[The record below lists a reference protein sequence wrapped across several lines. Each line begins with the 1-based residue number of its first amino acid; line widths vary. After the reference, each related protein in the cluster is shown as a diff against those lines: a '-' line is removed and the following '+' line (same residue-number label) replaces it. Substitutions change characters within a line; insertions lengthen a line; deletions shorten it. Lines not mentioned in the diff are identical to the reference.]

1 MSSTASV
8 VPNVSYHLP
17 KPVTQNFQHFDCGS
31 DGSVLG
37 FNHQSSP
44 NNDYGPTTNFMKSES
59 SISASKLVSYNLD
72 NALRLSL
79 KSSTVPLNG
88 HISNYTEKLSQRPL
102 SFHESSAP
110 PLDSIIKQKIQSLPR
125 SLILEDSEECKS
137 VKKSSP
143 ENKLLCSDDELDHLC
158 QTGAHCIPK
167 RALGFGNSG
176 NTCYLNSVL
185 QCILATGPLLAY
197 INHKHSN
204 PSSCFITNGRSNLPS
219 LNKSRFCVLC
229 GLSRLIN
236 EHHSQSG
243 RTIPSYFVTNVRAIC
258 PSLRPY
264 QQEDAHEFLLGLL
277 SRMEDSSLASLGKV
291 SRKISE
297 TNVIRRI
304 FGGIIRSEV
313 TCRSCLKVSARD
325 EQCFNLSMDITCA
338 RSLQQ
343 CLCNYIRSEEL
354 SGQNAYKCENCHQL
368 RPAMRKCTIY
378 RAPPILI
385 IQLNRFSRHQKLDI
399 RVDFPSSFNLRPFMT
414 QSKGLPILYKLYAIV
429 NHEGY
434 SCRSGHYVS
443 FTLRHGQWLSLND
456 SFVSTTNPDHV
467 LRQSPYLLFY
477 EAVRNSTNGTVTR
490 TVTSKES
497 SLDTNTP
504 KLNNSQLP
512 PVNDTVKQQQSI
524 TKPYLPSS
532 SSSTQPNHHKSVN
545 IIKQTNLLPLTTS
558 SVISQSTSFS
568 KTPTINS
575 LCCSNPTTNTVS
587 SIPKIVFN
595 PKLSLNKINILP
607 SPIVPSTSISNGPI
621 NTLSFTSKNKNIQ
634 DIVECGKSHHSNV
647 ISTVPSANN
656 STSGTTTTISL
667 SAATVRELLY
677 GKETSSNLWTERPTP
692 INESVLSLSSTSSSS
707 SSTTTTTLSHC
718 IRNPTSEQ
726 SSVNLCNN
734 SDNLTTI
741 STTKVQTTSSQ
752 LPSVNTAGLKDKQH
766 ELTNPLVDYS
776 YEESDSDKNVSPP
789 PHKRSRTTYSGSD
802 SGIVWVPGNH
812 NEKSKKHYTYK
823 SSSDEHKRHK
833 KKHKSRHS
841 SKLSSSHHNSWN
853 GSDDN
858 HRHHNHRNREL
869 DRSSSLPRPSS
880 HHHHHDKH
888 RRRHH
893 HKKYRQESPDSKNH
907 RFHSHHKHYKQSHRH
922 ENGYR

>member
-44 NNDYGPTTNFMKSES
+44 NNDYGPTTNFLKSES

-72 NALRLSL
+72 NALRLSF

-110 PLDSIIKQKIQSLPR
+110 PLDSVIKQKIQSLPR
-125 SLILEDSEECKS
+125 SLILTDSEECKA
-137 VKKSSP
+137 VKKSST
-143 ENKLLCSDDELDHLC
+143 ETKLLCSDDELDHLC

-204 PSSCFITNGRSNLPS
+204 PGSCIINSGRSSIPS

-236 EHHSQSG
+236 EHHSQNG

-277 SRMEDSSLASLGKV
+277 SRMEDSSLAGLGKV
-291 SRKISE
+291 SRKLSE

-304 FGGIIRSEV
+304 FGGVIRSEV
-313 TCRSCLKVSARD
+313 TCHSCLKVSARD

-343 CLCNYIRSEEL
+343 CLCNYVRSEEL

-368 RPAMRKCTIY
+368 RAAMRKCTIY

-456 SFVSTTNPDHV
+456 SFVSTTNTDHV

-477 EAVRNSTNGTVTR
+477 EAVS
-490 TVTSKES
+490 
-497 SLDTNTP
+497 
-504 KLNNSQLP
+504 
-512 PVNDTVKQQQSI
+512 
-524 TKPYLPSS
+524 YA
-532 SSSTQPNHHKSVN
+532 
-545 IIKQTNLLPLTTS
+545 
-558 SVISQSTSFS
+558 
-568 KTPTINS
+568 
-575 LCCSNPTTNTVS
+575 
-587 SIPKIVFN
+587 
-595 PKLSLNKINILP
+595 
-607 SPIVPSTSISNGPI
+607 SPIVPSTSISTGLNNSMSLP
-621 NTLSFTSKNKNIQ
+621 SKNKSIQ
-634 DIVECGKSHHSNV
+634 DIIESGKNHHSNIV
-647 ISTVPSANN
+647 STVSSVSS
-656 STSGTTTTISL
+656 STSSSTTTSIPL

-692 INESVLSLSSTSSSS
+692 INEPVLSLSSTSSSS
-707 SSTTTTTLSHC
+707 ITTLSHC
-718 IRNPTSEQ
+718 NKNLTNEQ
-726 SSVNLCNN
+726 SSVNLSNS

-752 LPSVNTAGLKDKQH
+752 SPSVNTVGLKNKQR

-789 PHKRSRTTYSGSD
+789 PPKRSRTSHSGSD
-802 SGIVWVPGNH
+802 SGTVWVPGNH
-812 NEKSKKHYTYK
+812 NETSEKHHKDK
-823 SSSDEHKRHK
+823 SSSDVHKRHK

-841 SKLSSSHHNSWN
+841 SKHSSSHHNSWN

-858 HRHHNHRNREL
+858 RHHHNHRNREL

-880 HHHHHDKH
+880 DHHHHDKH

-893 HKKYRQESPDSKNH
+893 HKKYRQDSRDSKDH
-907 RFHSHHKHYKQSHRH
+907 RFHSHHKHYKQSHSH

>member
-37 FNHQSSP
+37 FSHQSP
-44 NNDYGPTTNFMKSES
+44 QNNDYGPTTNFMKSES

-110 PLDSIIKQKIQSLPR
+110 PLDSVIKQKIQSLPR

-204 PSSCFITNGRSNLPS
+204 PSSCIITNGRSSLPS

-236 EHHSQSG
+236 EHHSQNG

-277 SRMEDSSLASLGKV
+277 SRMEDSSLASFGKV

-313 TCRSCLKVSARD
+313 TCHSCLKVSARD

-456 SFVSTTNPDHV
+456 SFVATTNPDHV

-477 EAVRNSTNGTVTR
+477 EAVRNSTNSTVTR

-512 PVNDTVKQQQSI
+512 LVNDTVKQQQSI
-524 TKPYLPSS
+524 TKPYLSS
-532 SSSTQPNHHKSVN
+532 SSSTQPNHHKSFN
-545 IIKQTNLLPLTTS
+545 IIKQTNLPSVTTS
-558 SVISQSTSFS
+558 SVISQSTSFT

-587 SIPKIVFN
+587 SVPKIVFN
-595 PKLSLNKINILP
+595 PKLSLNKINILT

-621 NTLSFTSKNKNIQ
+621 NSLSFTSKNKNIQ
-634 DIVECGKSHHSNV
+634 DIVEC
-647 ISTVPSANN
+647 VPSASS
-656 STSGTTTTISL
+656 STNGTTTTISL

-707 SSTTTTTLSHC
+707 STITTLSHC
-718 IRNPTSEQ
+718 IKNPTSEQ
-726 SSVNLCNN
+726 SSVTLCNN

-752 LPSVNTAGLKDKQH
+752 LPSVNTAGLKDKQY

-776 YEESDSDKNVSPP
+776 YEESDSDKNGSPP

-812 NEKSKKHYTYK
+812 NEKSKKHHTYK

-841 SKLSSSHHNSWN
+841 SKHSSSHHNSWN

-858 HRHHNHRNREL
+858 HHRHNHRNREL

-880 HHHHHDKH
+880 HHHHDKH

-907 RFHSHHKHYKQSHRH
+907 RFHSHHKHYKQSHSH

>member
-37 FNHQSSP
+37 FSHQSP
-44 NNDYGPTTNFMKSES
+44 QNNDYGPTANFMKSES

-204 PSSCFITNGRSNLPS
+204 PSSCIITNGRSSLPS

-236 EHHSQSG
+236 EHHSQNG

-277 SRMEDSSLASLGKV
+277 SRMEDSSLASFGKV

-313 TCRSCLKVSARD
+313 TCHSCLKVSARD

-477 EAVRNSTNGTVTR
+477 EAVRNSTNSTVTR

-512 PVNDTVKQQQSI
+512 LVNDTVKQQQSI
-524 TKPYLPSS
+524 TKPYLSSS
-532 SSSTQPNHHKSVN
+532 SSSTQPNHHKSFN
-545 IIKQTNLLPLTTS
+545 IIKQTNLPPVTTS
-558 SVISQSTSFS
+558 SVISQSTSFT

-587 SIPKIVFN
+587 SVPKIVFN
-595 PKLSLNKINILP
+595 PKLSLNKINILA

-621 NTLSFTSKNKNIQ
+621 NSLSFTSKSKNIQ
-634 DIVECGKSHHSNV
+634 DIVECGKNHHSNI
-647 ISTVPSANN
+647 ISTVPSASS

-707 SSTTTTTLSHC
+707 STITTLSHC
-718 IRNPTSEQ
+718 IKNPTSEQ
-726 SSVNLCNN
+726 SSVTLCNN

-752 LPSVNTAGLKDKQH
+752 LPSLNTAGLKDKQH

-776 YEESDSDKNVSPP
+776 YEESDSDKNGSPP

-812 NEKSKKHYTYK
+812 NEKSKKHHTYK
-823 SSSDEHKRHK
+823 SSPDEHKRHK

-841 SKLSSSHHNSWN
+841 SKHSSSHHNSWN

-858 HRHHNHRNREL
+858 HHRHNHRNREL

-880 HHHHHDKH
+880 HHHHDKH

-907 RFHSHHKHYKQSHRH
+907 RFHLHHKHYKQSHSH

>member
-44 NNDYGPTTNFMKSES
+44 NNDYGPTTNFLKSES

-72 NALRLSL
+72 NALRLSF

-110 PLDSIIKQKIQSLPR
+110 PLDSVIKQKIQSLPR
-125 SLILEDSEECKS
+125 SLILTDSEECKA
-137 VKKSSP
+137 VKKSST
-143 ENKLLCSDDELDHLC
+143 ETKLLCSDDELDHLC

-204 PSSCFITNGRSNLPS
+204 PGSCIINSGRSSIPS

-236 EHHSQSG
+236 EHHSQNG

-277 SRMEDSSLASLGKV
+277 SRMEDSSLAGLGKV
-291 SRKISE
+291 SRKLSE

-304 FGGIIRSEV
+304 FGGVIRSEV
-313 TCRSCLKVSARD
+313 TCHSCLKVSARD

-343 CLCNYIRSEEL
+343 CLCNYVRSEEL

-368 RPAMRKCTIY
+368 RAAMRKCTIY

-456 SFVSTTNPDHV
+456 SFVSTTNTDHV

-477 EAVRNSTNGTVTR
+477 EAVRSSTNGTVTR

-504 KLNNSQLP
+504 KLNNSQLS
-512 PVNDTVKQQQSI
+512 PVNDTVKQQST
-524 TKPYLPSS
+524 TKPYLPLSS
-532 SSSTQPNHHKSVN
+532 SSSLSTQTNHKSFN
-545 IIKQTNLLPLTTS
+545 TTKQTNLLPVTVS
-558 SVISQSTSFS
+558 SVISSSTSFA

-575 LCCSNPTTNTVS
+575 LCCSNTTTSTVS

-607 SPIVPSTSISNGPI
+607 SPIVPSTSISTGLNNSMSLP
-621 NTLSFTSKNKNIQ
+621 SKNKSIQ
-634 DIVECGKSHHSNV
+634 DIIESGKNHHSNIV
-647 ISTVPSANN
+647 STVSSVSS
-656 STSGTTTTISL
+656 STSSSTTTSIPL

-692 INESVLSLSSTSSSS
+692 INEPVLSLSSTSSSS
-707 SSTTTTTLSHC
+707 SSITTLSHC
-718 IRNPTSEQ
+718 NKNLTNEQ
-726 SSVNLCNN
+726 SSVNLSNS

-752 LPSVNTAGLKDKQH
+752 SPSVNTVGLKNKQR

-789 PHKRSRTTYSGSD
+789 PPKRSRTSHSGSD
-802 SGIVWVPGNH
+802 SGTVWVPGNH
-812 NEKSKKHYTYK
+812 NETSEKHHKDK
-823 SSSDEHKRHK
+823 SSSDVHKRHK

-841 SKLSSSHHNSWN
+841 SKHSSSHHNSWN

-858 HRHHNHRNREL
+858 RHHHNHRNREL

-880 HHHHHDKH
+880 DHHHHDKH

-893 HKKYRQESPDSKNH
+893 HKKYRQDSRDSKDH
-907 RFHSHHKHYKQSHRH
+907 RFHSHHKHYKQSHSH

>member
-37 FNHQSSP
+37 FNHQSSQ

-158 QTGAHCIPK
+158 QAGAHCIPK

-204 PSSCFITNGRSNLPS
+204 PSSCIITNGRSSLPS

-236 EHHSQSG
+236 EHHSQNG

-277 SRMEDSSLASLGKV
+277 SRMEDSSLASFGKV

-477 EAVRNSTNGTVTR
+477 EAVRNSTNGTVNR

-497 SLDTNTP
+497 SLDANTP

-532 SSSTQPNHHKSVN
+532 SSSTQPNHHKTFN
-545 IIKQTNLLPLTTS
+545 IIKQTNLLPVTTS
-558 SVISQSTSFS
+558 SVISQSTSFT

-587 SIPKIVFN
+587 SVPKIVFN

-607 SPIVPSTSISNGPI
+607 SPIVPSTSISNDPI
-621 NTLSFTSKNKNIQ
+621 NSLSITSKSKNIQ
-634 DIVECGKSHHSNV
+634 DIVECGKNHHSNI
-647 ISTVPSANN
+647 ISTVPSASS
-656 STSGTTTTISL
+656 STSGTKTTISL
-667 SAATVRELLY
+667 SAATVQELLY

-692 INESVLSLSSTSSSS
+692 INDSVLSLSSTSSSS
-707 SSTTTTTLSHC
+707 STITTLSYC
-718 IRNPTSEQ
+718 IKNPTSEQ
-726 SSVNLCNN
+726 SSVTLCNN

-741 STTKVQTTSSQ
+741 STAKVQTTSSQ

-776 YEESDSDKNVSPP
+776 YEESDSDKNGSPP
-789 PHKRSRTTYSGSD
+789 PRKRSRTTYSGSD

-812 NEKSKKHYTYK
+812 NEKSKKHHTYK

-841 SKLSSSHHNSWN
+841 SKHSSSHHNSLN

-858 HRHHNHRNREL
+858 HHHHNHRNREL

-880 HHHHHDKH
+880 HHHNHDKH

-907 RFHSHHKHYKQSHRH
+907 RFHSHHKHYKQSHSH